1 MGRTAAGLVVAA
13 AVLVALPAM
22 AQETA
27 KKGDSAAANT
37 AAGAAPAAQAA
48 ADESAPAKRVALTA
62 GVDFVSAY
70 LFRGIFQEDSGVIVP
85 PYADVGVSVYSGD
98 GALKSVT
105 LNGGI
110 WNSLHSGPSGSGNAS
125 IERSAWYEADYYGS
139 VTFQVGKWKPG
150 ALFTSYTSPNDAFG
164 TVDELA
170 GVLAYDDSGSAFPL
184 NPKATLAFELKGQA
198 DGGGGLEDGG
208 NKGTY
213 FEFGLRPVVPV
224 SAHPKYP
231 VPRHPRPVRPEPQGL
246 LPGRGRRPQV
256 RLLRSRRH
264 PQRAARV
271 HEPREHLGPAR
282 RRRRA
287 LARRQQQGAQ
297 RRRRREAGV
306 HHRDRRRLLGHG
318 THGRRRSAMSSDFMG
333 SRPPAQR
340 RGDGVR

>member
-1 MGRTAAGLVVAA
+1 MRRTAAGLVMAA
-13 AVLVALPAM
+13 AVFVALPAM

-27 KKGDSAAANT
+27 KQGDTTAANT
-37 AAGAAPAAQAA
+37 AAAAAAPAAQP
-48 ADESAPAKRVALTA
+48 ADEGAPPKRVTLTA

-85 PYADVGVSVYSGD
+85 PYVDVGVSVYSGE

-125 IERSAWYEADYYGS
+125 IDRSAWYEADYYGS

-184 NPKATLAFELKGQA
+184 NPKAIVAFELKGQA
-198 DGGGGLEDGG
+198 DGGGGLADGG

-213 FEFGLRPVVPV
+213 FEFGVRPVVAM

-231 VPRHPRPVRPEPQGL
+231 VSLAIPAKIGLSLKDYYQGPTGNNRFGYFDLGGIVSVPLAFMNHKSTWDLHGGLDILWLGENNKL
-246 LPGRGRRPQV
+246 LNG
-256 RLLRSRRH
+256 
-264 PQRAARV
+264 
-271 HEPREHLGPAR
+271 
-282 RRRRA
+282 
-287 LARRQQQGAQ
+287 
-297 RRRRREAGV
+297 
-306 HHRDRRRLLGHG
+306 
-318 THGRRRSAMSSDFMG
+318 
-333 SRPPAQR
+333 
-340 RGDGVR
+340 GDGVKPVFTIGVGVVY